1 VIVPP
6 PVEEEAAQEGGMTQ
20 AEFLAFLNN
29 QDPNNNVAL
38 GPNDIPKFY
47 RDSHL
52 HLLNCSEAAK
62 EILRA
67 ERSEAEERVAATVL
81 NFARAVYTEMT
92 EQFWR

>member
-1 VIVPP
+1 
-6 PVEEEAAQEGGMTQ
+6 MTQ

-67 ERSEAEERVAATVL
+67 ERSEAEERVAATV
-81 NFARAVYTEMT
+81 
-92 EQFWR
+92 